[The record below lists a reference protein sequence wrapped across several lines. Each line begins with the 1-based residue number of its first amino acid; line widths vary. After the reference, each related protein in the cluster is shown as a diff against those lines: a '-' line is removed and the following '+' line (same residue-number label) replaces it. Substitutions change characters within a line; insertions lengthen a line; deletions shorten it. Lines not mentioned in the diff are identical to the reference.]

1 MCPGRKMCVVPHG
14 TKTTKAVVEGLR
26 RGCGVMLQEKVVE
39 TLKALCALIQIY
51 FLSYNTNFEVV
62 KFVVVT

>member
-26 RGCGVMLQEKVVE
+26 RGCGVMLQEKVIE
-39 TLKALCALIQIY
+39 TLKTLCALIQIY
-51 FLSYNTNFEVV
+51 FFIVQH
-62 KFVVVT
+62 KF